1 MNAAANSSPPST
13 PSVASPA
20 KMRQLGRLLGEV
32 IHAYEGEAAY
42 ELIEKIRQASIQY
55 RKTGSDPDSAT
66 LTAMFATLT
75 AEQANT
81 VIRAFS
87 YFLHLSN
94 LVDDQ
99 QLTQRHRQALLA
111 SAGKQPG
118 TLWHAL
124 DTAPEPLQ
132 GSALL
137 DLLDNTAIMP
147 VLTAHPTEVQRK
159 SIRDLHA
166 AIEAILATSEQALT
180 PEEQDAQALSL
191 RALLESLWQTRMIR
205 YSGLSVDDEIDNAL
219 VFYRSTFLEVIPALY
234 QRLERRAQP
243 ASAALARDFPRF
255 LRMGSW
261 IGGDR
266 DGNPNVTAATLK
278 TALNKQAATVFDHYL
293 AEVHQLGAELSW
305 SGLLAPTSAAL
316 IQLAEQGQDQSVHR
330 QDEPYRRALVGMY
343 ARLASTAQHLTDQA
357 LARRPT
363 HVLPPYASA
372 ADFLADLNVLHEA
385 LVASGAAAIAAQ
397 RLSRLRHA
405 VNVFGFH
412 LATLDLRQSSDVHQR
427 CVSEV
432 LKVAGAC
439 PDYASLSETER
450 QQLLIRLLQDPR
462 PLTSP
467 YQTLSAETQ
476 QELDLFKAA
485 QQARERL
492 GAASIEQTII
502 SHTETLS
509 DLLEVLLLQQ
519 ETGLLARPLQQASPT
534 HLPGLL
540 VVPLFETI
548 PDLELSAAIMQDY
561 FSLPVIQDWLKRAQ
575 HATQEVMLGYSD
587 SNKDGGY
594 LTSNWAL
601 YQAERQLVGVFAAHG
616 IQMRLFHGRGGTV
629 GRGGGSSYEAILAQ
643 PAGTVAGQ
651 IRLTE
656 QGEVIQSKYRS
667 PSLGMINLE
676 GLVAATLEATF
687 RDQQV
692 CRDGTCTDVPAH
704 FEPILD
710 QLSALAR
717 RSYRSLVYETPGFAD
732 YFFAST
738 PVREIAELNIGSRP
752 ASRKRTQSIED
763 LRAIPWGFSWGQCR
777 LLLPGWYGV
786 GSAIQAFLSSAP
798 DQRQARLD
806 TLREMSQRW
815 PFFKTLLANM
825 EMVLAKTDL
834 SIGRRYA
841 QLVQDAALRD
851 RVFDQIEQ
859 EYHRTLEALLLIRQ
873 HQSLL
878 EDMPGLAQAIQR
890 RTAYIDPLNHIQ
902 IELLSR
908 WRQQEHHDLGADDSP
923 DERTRRGIH
932 LTING
937 VASGLR
943 NTG

>member
-1 MNAAANSSPPST
+1 MTVHAVSSSA
-13 PSVASPA
+13 ASPA
-20 KMRQLGRLLGEV
+20 AHPNLRQLGRLLGEI
-32 IHAYEGEAAY
+32 IHSYEGEAAY

-66 LTAMFATLT
+66 LTSMFAQLT
-75 AEQANT
+75 AEQANI

-99 QLTQRHRQALLA
+99 QLTERYRQAVLA
-111 SAGKQPG
+111 AQGQHPG
-118 TLWHAL
+118 SLWQAL
-124 DTAPEPLQ
+124 KAAPRPIEGQ
-132 GSALL
+132 DLL
-137 DLLDNTAIMP
+137 DLLEHTTIVP

-166 AIEAILATSEQALT
+166 AIEGYLAVDLDTLT
-180 PEEQDAQALSL
+180 PEEQDNQALAL

-219 VFYRSTFLEVIPALY
+219 AFYRSTFLDVIPALY
-234 QRLERRAQP
+234 QRLERRIEAQTGTLKQ
-243 ASAALARDFPRF
+243 AFPRF

-266 DGNPNVTAATLK
+266 DGNPNVTARTLDI
-278 TALNKQAATVFDHYL
+278 ALNKQASTVFDHYL

-305 SGLLAPTSAAL
+305 SGLLAPSSPTLLA
-316 IQLAEQGQDQSVHR
+316 LAEQGQDQSIHR
-330 QDEPYRRALVGMY
+330 QDEPYRRALVGIY
-343 ARLASTAQHLTDQA
+343 ARLASTAQRLTGQP

-363 HVLPPYASA
+363 HVLPPYDSA
-372 ADFLADLNVLHEA
+372 AAFLADLDVLHEA
-385 LVASGAAAIAAQ
+385 LLTSGAAALAAQ
-397 RLSRLRHA
+397 RLNRLRHA

-412 LATLDLRQSSDVHQR
+412 LATLDLRQGSDVHER
-427 CVSEV
+427 CVAEILQVS
-432 LKVAGAC
+432 GCC
-439 PDYASLSETER
+439 PDYATLPEARR
-450 QQLLIRLLQDPR
+450 QQLLLDLLQDPR
-462 PLTSP
+462 PLTSA

-476 QELDLFKAA
+476 QELDLFRAA
-485 QQARERL
+485 QHARERL
-492 GAASIEQTII
+492 GIAAIEQTII

-519 ETGLLARPLQQASPT
+519 ETGLLARPLQDADAQ
-534 HLPGLL
+534 HLPGLM

-548 PDLELSAAIMQDY
+548 PDLELSASIMQAY
-561 FSLPVIQDWLKRAQ
+561 FSQPLIQNWLKRAQ

-601 YQAERQLVGVFAAHG
+601 YQAERKLVNVFAQHG

-643 PAGTVAGQ
+643 PAGTVAAQ

-676 GLVAATLEATF
+676 GLVAATLEATL
-687 RDQQV
+687 RDQHL
-692 CRDGTCTDVPAH
+692 CHDGVCTDVPSE
-704 FEPILD
+704 FEVILA
-710 QLSALAR
+710 QLSDQAQ
-717 RSYRSLVYETPGFAD
+717 RSYRALVYDTPGFAD

-752 ASRKRTQSIED
+752 ASRKHTQRIED

-786 GSAIQAFLSSAP
+786 GSALQTYLDAVPAEREQRLTTLQAMA
-798 DQRQARLD
+798 RQ
-806 TLREMSQRW
+806 W

-841 QLVQDAALRD
+841 QLVQDADLRE
-851 RVFDQIEQ
+851 RVFSQIEQ
-859 EYHRTLEALLLIRQ
+859 EYHRTLTVLLAIRQ
-873 HQSLL
+873 RQQLL
-878 EDMPGLAQAIQR
+878 DDAPELAQAIQR
-890 RTAYIDPLNHIQ
+890 RIAYIDPLNHIQ

-908 WRQQEHHDLGADDSP
+908 WRQLEDHDPGADDSP